1 MSWLDRQSFLGEHSE
16 QVLRDTVIG
25 VAGLGGGG
33 SHIVQQLAHLGIGN
47 FVILD
52 DDPIDDSNLNRL
64 VGGQFADIERQTT
77 KIEIARRLI
86 LGVNPNANVYAA
98 KAKWQAEIE
107 RLKLCDIIVGGLDSV
122 RAKHE
127 LEGFC
132 RRFLIPYIDMG
143 MDVHDL
149 GAEFLIAGQV
159 VLSMPGRPCLQC
171 LGVVRQDALDEEG
184 RRYGAAGGK
193 PQVIWPNGVIASSAV
208 GLIVQLVTP
217 WHSKIM
223 DSIYLEYDGNL
234 HTMIHRRGYEAA
246 INRPC
251 PHYPANETGDPG
263 FDIRRIDPSPP
274 VIEATN
280 LDAVEDDGGTSSHL
294 RSFLRRVWSLFL
306 E

>member
-1 MSWLDRQSFLGEHSE
+1 MSWLDRQSFLGEESE
-16 QVLRDTVIG
+16 QVLRDAIIG

-52 DDPIDDSNLNRL
+52 DDTIDDTNLNRL
-64 VGGQFADIERQTT
+64 VGGQFVDIEAQTS
-77 KIEIARRLI
+77 KVEIARRLI
-86 LGVNPNANVYAA
+86 LGINPKANVYGV
-98 KAKWQAEIE
+98 KAKWQEEVE
-107 RLKLCDIIVGGLDSV
+107 RIKTCDIVVGGLDSV

-143 MDVHDL
+143 MDVHEL
-149 GAEFLIAGQV
+149 EGEFLIAGQV
-159 VLSMPGRPCLQC
+159 VLSMPGKPCLQC

-193 PQVIWPNGVIASSAV
+193 PQVVWPNGVLASSAV

-217 WHSKIM
+217 WHSKII
-223 DSIYLEYDGNL
+223 DSIYLEYDGNR
-234 HTMIHRRGYEAA
+234 HTMIHRLGYERALG
-246 INRPC
+246 RPC

-263 FDIRRIDPSPP
+263 FDIRKFDPH
-274 VIEATN
+274 VVEIKVALLTA
-280 LDAVEDDGGTSSHL
+280 DARTTRMGFFQRLLSICQ
-294 RSFLRRVWSLFL
+294 RR
-306 E
+306 